1 VNTLKKDKKWQEDLK
16 GRIKKLK
23 ERAKEKPKPQMIYA
37 NVSGKPAVIEK
48 DEYAEIKLLPEEKFE
63 KKIEKP
69 VINVKIEKE
78 NHYAVI
84 KPIIDEIKEITKEEI
99 HEKIIK
105 SEKILQE
112 KEREK
117 AQISREK
124 AVTPKMEIS
133 REKALPP
140 KIEYVGIETTIDR
153 LINILEKRG
162 SVSTID
168 LSKELGVS
176 IERIESWAKIF
187 EDRGL
192 IDIEYPLI
200 GSSKLRKKEWK
211 KES

>member
-1 VNTLKKDKKWQEDLK
+1 
-16 GRIKKLK
+16 
-23 ERAKEKPKPQMIYA
+23 
-37 NVSGKPAVIEK
+37 
-48 DEYAEIKLLPEEKFE
+48 
-63 KKIEKP
+63 
-69 VINVKIEKE
+69 
-78 NHYAVI
+78 
-84 KPIIDEIKEITKEEI
+84 
-99 HEKIIK
+99 
-105 SEKILQE
+105 
-112 KEREK
+112 
-117 AQISREK
+117 
-124 AVTPKMEIS
+124 MEIS